1 MSNEDVLELNADGE
15 FVVPE
20 LPAPSAKGINSSSSA
35 VSVSK
40 EDSSQTFRKSLDE
53 RTNSTRQQT
62 GVSSASD
69 VLGLIAPGEYKVFSY
84 DGKVDVIIHLE
95 SSQET
100 VRSVNVSKEKIV
112 SVETSTGKRMSV
124 DLGSFKTTLPLALVA
139 QNASACSFEDF
150 VVITFR

>member
-20 LPAPSAKGINSSSSA
+20 LPVPIAKGNPSNSSSIP
-35 VSVSK
+35 VSK
-40 EDSSQTFRKSLDE
+40 EDSSQTFRKSLDD
-53 RTNSTRQQT
+53 RGDSSRLQQ

-69 VLGLIAPGEYKVFSY
+69 VLSSIAPGEYKVFSY
-84 DGKVDVIIHLE
+84 EGKVDVIIHLE

-100 VRSVNVSKEKIV
+100 VRSVNVSREKIV
-112 SVETSTGKRMSV
+112 SVETNTGKRLSI
-124 DLGSFKTTLPLALVA
+124 DLGSFKTGMPVALVA
-139 QNASACSFEDF
+139 QNASACNFEDF